1 MSHRQVR
8 YNPFCLQKGL
18 FFYMN
23 AGLFVEFH
31 LHCVEKNTQATT
43 TSLHFKVVS
52 RWPVSCTSLLKMKTI
67 GIVLIVLG
75 LGMLI
80 FRGFSVQTE
89 KKVVDLGPLEVNK
102 KENKWIGWP
111 VYAGGIAIIAGII
124 LVATDRKK

>member
-1 MSHRQVR
+1 
-8 YNPFCLQKGL
+8 
-18 FFYMN
+18 
-23 AGLFVEFH
+23 
-31 LHCVEKNTQATT
+31 
-43 TSLHFKVVS
+43 
-52 RWPVSCTSLLKMKTI
+52 MKTI

-111 VYAGGIAIIAGII
+111 VYAGGIALIAGVIMI
-124 LVATDRKK
+124 VADRKK

>member
-1 MSHRQVR
+1 
-8 YNPFCLQKGL
+8 
-18 FFYMN
+18 
-23 AGLFVEFH
+23 
-31 LHCVEKNTQATT
+31 
-43 TSLHFKVVS
+43 
-52 RWPVSCTSLLKMKTI
+52 MKAI

-80 FRGFSVQTE
+80 FRGFSIQTE

-124 LVATDRKK
+124 LVAADRKK